1 MDPISKR
8 LWKWRK
14 RSELSLDDVRR
25 AVNDHLGP
33 KHQLNSR
40 SAIHNYEHR
49 NQPPLRFLIALKR
62 AYPADVDLNSIMF
75 GDDRPWEREPF
86 GYGEPELQGDVEE
99 AGKALERAQ
108 RRAPLGVWGDLVLTD
123 FYRNLPFRD
132 PRYDDPETL
141 DELDRWLV
149 DWAEAPSRLSG
160 HFVPMKEL
168 NSAEAETYCYAL
180 LAAIRPL
187 LRAVRADKSRH
198 LMVRGSWIPEWLV
211 RERTEGDPGALD
223 RNEEEVE
230 E

>member
-1 MDPISKR
+1 

-14 RSELSLDDVRR
+14 KSDLSLDDVRE
-25 AVNDHLGP
+25 AVNDHLGS

-49 NQPPLRFLIALKR
+49 NQPPLRFLIALKK
-62 AYPADVDLNSIMF
+62 AYPYDVDVNWILF
-75 GDDRPWEREPF
+75 GDDRPWEREPH
-86 GYGEPELQGDVEE
+86 GYSEREIQGLGEE
-99 AGKALERAQ
+99 ADAAVERAK
-108 RRAPLGVWGDLVLTD
+108 RRAPLGPRGDWLLSW
-123 FYRNLPFRD
+123 FFSNLAFRD

-141 DELDRWLV
+141 DELDRWFV
-149 DWAEAPSRLSG
+149 EWAEAPSRLSG
-160 HFVPMKEL
+160 HFVPMKAL

-187 LRAVRADKSRH
+187 LRVVRDDKSRH
-198 LMVRGSWIPEWLV
+198 LMVGGAWIPEWFV
-211 RERTEGDPGALD
+211 RERTEEDPGALD